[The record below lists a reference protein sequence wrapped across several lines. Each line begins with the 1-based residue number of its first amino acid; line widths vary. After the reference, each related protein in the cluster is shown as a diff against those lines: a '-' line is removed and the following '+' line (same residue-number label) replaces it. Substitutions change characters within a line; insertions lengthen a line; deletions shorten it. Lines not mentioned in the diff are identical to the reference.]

1 MTREWRE
8 QESPGHPCEIETAL
22 ELPSSFGLYRPAAA
36 PQAQIRQCH
45 HGKAET
51 KLSRDFIER
60 KGRKGSRKSRKEN
73 PSPRS
78 SAPTSATSALKTR
91 TQPHPHE
98 IASRRIGVRRSCGY
112 GSGRG

>member
-1 MTREWRE
+1 MKSLRA
-8 QESPGHPCEIETAL
+8 ESE
-22 ELPSSFGLYRPAAA
+22 FDAAA

-51 KLSRDFIER
+51 KLSRVFIER
-60 KGRKGSRKSRKEN
+60 KGRKGSRKGRKEN

-98 IASRRIGVRRSCGY
+98 IASRRIGVRRSYGY
-112 GSGRG
+112 GSGRDGASLSRNEIGGRYSPNR